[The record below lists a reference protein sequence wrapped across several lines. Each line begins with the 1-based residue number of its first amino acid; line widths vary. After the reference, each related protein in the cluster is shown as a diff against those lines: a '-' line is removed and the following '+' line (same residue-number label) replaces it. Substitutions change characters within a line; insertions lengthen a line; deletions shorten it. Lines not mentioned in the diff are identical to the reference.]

1 MVRSTPTQQDRDTE
15 PQLVRVRG
23 RGVAGKLMAGAV
35 AVVAVAVLLVVL
47 SGVRPLPPAH
57 HPFGETTSVRSQ
69 PVLLKSITALSRYQA
84 ASGSFQVVVNLTKKT
99 AYLPSFLEGRQTL
112 F

>member
-1 MVRSTPTQQDRDTE
+1 MVRSTPTQRDRDTE

-47 SGVRPLPPAH
+47 SAVSLLPQLH
-57 HPFGETTSVRSQ
+57 NPFGETPSVRSQ
-69 PVLLKSITALSRYQA
+69 PVLLKSITAQRRHQA
-84 ASGSFQVVVNLTKKT
+84 ASCSFHAVVNL
-99 AYLPSFLEGRQTL
+99 AQMANL
-112 F
+112 